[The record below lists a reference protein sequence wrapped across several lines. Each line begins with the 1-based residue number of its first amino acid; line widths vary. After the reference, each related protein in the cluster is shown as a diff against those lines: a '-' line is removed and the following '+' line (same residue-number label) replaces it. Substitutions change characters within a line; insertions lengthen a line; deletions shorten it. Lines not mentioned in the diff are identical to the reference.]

1 MNPMSSS
8 TAMKPSGSSTS
19 YARPG
24 SRVSQFGVSSR
35 SESQRSVLQVLAT
48 SPRSSTTWSTP
59 RPVRTWLT
67 ARPAW
72 PAPMTTT
79 GTCVTLCAR
88 SVDRDADVR
97 RVRDDVE
104 DRGALLGLR
113 HERLDV
119 LRGGVGVDVEV
130 DADVVEAVAHLGI
143 AAQDAEDVHVAL
155 DAGLHRL
162 ELDVAVLRDGGHAGG
177 QAGRQPDEDVLDRG
191 RAVVLGGEHLG
202 VIGGVA
208 EARLVAVGLTQAR
221 VVVDRGLGA
230 RAPDPLGRCAP
241 GELGRLGGVGQRG
254 AGAQQMLDVDAV
266 VGHWLGGAHPDLL
279 ALRFASTKTRSS
291 LTTWPPRDERGR
303 ATGAARPCARR
314 P

>member
-1 MNPMSSS
+1 MNAMSSS
-8 TAMKPSGSSTS
+8 TAMKPSRSSPS

-24 SRVSQFGVSSR
+24 RRVSQFGVSSR

-79 GTCVTLCAR
+79 GTCVTLGAR

-208 EARLVAVGLTQAR
+208 EARLVAVGLAQPR
-221 VVVDRGLGA
+221 VVVHRGLGA
-230 RAPDPLGRCAP
+230 GAPDPLRRCAP

-266 VGHWLGGAHPDLL
+266 VGHWLGGAHRDLL
-279 ALRFASTKTRSS
+279 VLRLVQTKTRSS
-291 LTTWPPRDERGR
+291 LTTWPLRGPTR
-303 ATGAARPCARR
+303 AGDRSRPPCSRR
-314 P
+314 L